1 MFRKQQ
7 NTHNGPVDV
16 ASFWI
21 PYSDLMAALLGIF
34 ALLLLV
40 TIFRLGE
47 PLDEVKKLL
56 KEREAIV
63 GELRQSFG
71 KDEGVYVTDSGS
83 IRLEGK
89 VLFDFDESELREDGK
104 RTLLAVMPKYL
115 DVLSSRETFKENLDR
130 ILIEGHADTTGSYLY
145 NLPLSQQRAASVIQ
159 FLLSCDELVQYRGFM
174 QRYLIAGGRSNTE
187 PVIDEASN
195 RISDSQ
201 SRRIQIDFRMND
213 TKLIKDLIEK
223 VEIQRA
229 GAP

>member
-1 MFRKQQ
+1 MTTAPREEYPRAVALPPAQETELDRMIAAPEAAHPGQSGFRLVG
-7 NTHNGPVDV
+7 HGPE
-16 ASFWI
+16 AFAIRARS
-21 PYSDLMAALLGIF
+21 ALLAG
-34 ALLLLV
+34 
-40 TIFRLGE
+40 R
-47 PLDEVKKLL
+47 
-56 KEREAIV
+56 
-63 GELRQSFG
+63 S
-71 KDEGVYVTDSGS
+71 
-83 IRLEGK
+83 
-89 VLFDFDESELREDGK
+89 
-104 RTLLAVMPKYL
+104 L
-115 DVLSSRETFKENLDR
+115 DVQTY
-130 ILIEGHADTTGSYLY
+130 IWHADTTGSYLY

-187 PVIDEASN
+187 PVIDEASK